1 MSSGWD
7 DMGDWISFL
16 LNAKAR
22 NETAIVITVAST
34 KGSVP
39 REAGTKMVVTARE
52 VHGTIGGGH
61 LEFKAIA
68 IARGMIGADGPRAL
82 HRFPLGATLG
92 QCCGGVVNL
101 LFEPVPADAGWVER
115 LASRIASG
123 KECFLVTPVTGD
135 ARVGKMIL
143 DTGNDAWSIAGG
155 SLGSRIR
162 DDEARE
168 IAQTMRRA
176 SQVTLLKTL
185 PANASDPEQ
194 TCFFDLLRTTDFHIV
209 LFGAGHVGRALV
221 KVLSELDC
229 TITWVD
235 SREDTFPIEV
245 AGNVKLIC
253 TDVPETEIDAARPG
267 SYFLVMTHSHA
278 LDQTLSEQ
286 ILRRLDFAYFGLI
299 GSQSK
304 RRQFERRLLDRGIS
318 TAQLAQM
325 HCPIGAAGIAGKE
338 PATIAIAVAAEILQR
353 RSELLNAGMPANIA
367 ARLPVS

>member
-1 MSSGWD
+1 MA
-7 DMGDWISFL
+7 DWISFL

-101 LFEPVPADAGWVER
+101 LFEPVPADVGWVEN

-135 ARVGKMIL
+135 ARVGKLIL

-168 IAQTMRRA
+168 IAQTMRRT
-176 SQVTLLKTL
+176 SQVTLLKTM

-194 TCFFDLLRTTDFHIV
+194 TCFFDLLRTTNFHIV

-235 SREDTFPIEV
+235 TREEEFPIDV
-245 AGNVKLIC
+245 AAKVKLVC

-278 LDQTLSEQ
+278 LDQTLSAQ
-286 ILRRLDFAYFGLI
+286 ILRRVDFAYFGLI

-304 RRQFERRLLDRGIS
+304 RRQFERRLLDHGIS

-325 HCPIGAAGIAGKE
+325 HCPIGAAGITGKE

-353 RSELLNAGMPANIA
+353 RSELSNAVMPATIA

>member
-1 MSSGWD
+1 MA
-7 DMGDWISFL
+7 DWISFL
-16 LNAKAR
+16 LHAQAL
-22 NETAIVITVAST
+22 NETAVVVTVAST
-34 KGSVP
+34 KGSAP
-39 REAGTKMVVTARE
+39 REAGTKMIVTARE

-68 IARGMIGADGPRAL
+68 IANGMIGADGPRAL

-115 LASRIASG
+115 LSSRIAHG
-123 KECFLVTPVTGD
+123 NECILVTPVTGD

-143 DTGNDAWSIAGG
+143 DTGNDAGSISGG
-155 SLGSRIR
+155 LLESCIR
-162 DDEARE
+162 DDEARA
-168 IAQTMRRA
+168 IAQTVRRG
-176 SQVTLLKTL
+176 SQTTLLKTL
-185 PANASDPEQ
+185 PAHASNPQQ
-194 TCFFDLLRTTDFHIV
+194 TYFFDLLRAIDFHIV

-353 RSELLNAGMPANIA
+353 RSELSNAVMPASIA